1 MMAERVVITGM
12 GAVSP
17 LGCTVDEMW
26 SHLIEG
32 HSGIGPINLFDPTGF
47 DVRIAGEV
55 TGFNPEGMLSAREA
69 KRLDRFCQFAL
80 VASREAIRDADLTID
95 ESNATEVGVLIG
107 SGIGGVI
114 TLSEQIEVL
123 RTKGPHRVS
132 PFLIPMF
139 IIDLAAGQVAIA
151 TGARGPNFGVVSAC
165 ATSGHALGEAAEII
179 KRGDAKVMI
188 AGGSEAGVLPI
199 GVAGF
204 ASMKALSTR
213 NDEPER
219 ASRPFDRDRDGFVM
233 AEGGGAVVLEAESY
247 ARERGARI
255 YAELVGYGATDD
267 AFHITAP
274 SEGGEGAV
282 RSMQIALRKA
292 GCDPSAVDY
301 VNAHGT
307 STLANDRLETVALK
321 TVFGSHA
328 LQVPI
333 SSTKSMT
340 GHMLGAAG
348 VVEAIVCVKAIE
360 QGIVPPTINYEN
372 PDPDCDLD
380 YIPNEARRR
389 PVEVALTNSL
399 GFGGHNTTLV
409 LKKYRGTG

>member
-32 HSGIGPINLFDPTGF
+32 HSGIGPIRLFDPTGF

-55 TGFNPEGMLSAREA
+55 TGFNPEAMLSAREA

-165 ATSGHALGEAAEII
+165 ATSGHAIGEAAEII

-292 GCDPSAVDY
+292 ECDPSAVDY

-307 STLANDRLETVALK
+307 STPANDRLETVALK
-321 TVFGSHA
+321 TVFGPHA

-380 YIPNEARRR
+380 YIPNQARRR

>member
-1 MMAERVVITGM
+1 MTERVVITGM
-12 GAVSP
+12 GAVTP
-17 LGCTVDEMW
+17 LGCTVAETW
-26 SHLIEG
+26 GNLVEG
-32 HSGIGPINLFDPTGF
+32 RSGIGRIALFDTTGF
-47 DVRIAGEV
+47 DVTIAGEV
-55 TGFNPEGMLSAREA
+55 SGFNPEAVLSPREA

-80 VASREAIRDADLTID
+80 VASRDAIRDADLTID
-95 ESNATEVGVLIG
+95 ESNSADVGVLIG
-107 SGIGGVI
+107 SGIGGII
-114 TLSEQIEVL
+114 TLSEQLEVL

-165 ATSGHALGEAAEII
+165 ATSGHAIGEAAEII

-188 AGGSEAGVLPI
+188 AGGAEAGVLPI

-219 ASRPFDRDRDGFVM
+219 ASRPFDRERDGFVM

-247 ARERGARI
+247 ARSRGARI
-255 YAELVGYGATDD
+255 YGELIGYGSTDD

-282 RSMQIALRKA
+282 RSMRIALRKA
-292 GCDPSAVDY
+292 ECEPSDIDY

-307 STLANDRLETVALK
+307 STPANDRLETVALK
-321 TVFGSHA
+321 TVFGA
-328 LQVPI
+328 IAGDVPV

-348 VVEAIVCVKAIE
+348 VVEAIVCLKAIE
-360 QGIVPPTINYEN
+360 DGIVPPTINYDY
-372 PDPDCDLD
+372 PDPECDLD
-380 YIPNEARRR
+380 YIPNTARRK
-389 PVEVALTNSL
+389 PVNVALTNSF
-399 GFGGHNTTLV
+399 GFGGHNTTLI
-409 LKKYRGTG
+409 LKKY